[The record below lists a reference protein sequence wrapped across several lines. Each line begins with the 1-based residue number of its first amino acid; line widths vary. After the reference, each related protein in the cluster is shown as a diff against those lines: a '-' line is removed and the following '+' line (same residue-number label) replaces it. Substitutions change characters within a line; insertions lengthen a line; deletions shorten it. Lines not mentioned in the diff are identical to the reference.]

1 MSDRWTRGPRHGLR
15 VARALLGSQYATML
29 EYRAEIALWAL
40 SGVLPLI
47 MLAVWSQAGAA
58 AADGLDAG
66 QLDRYFVAA
75 FLVRQFTVVW
85 VTYSFEEDQLH
96 GRLSPWLLQPLQPLW
111 RYVAAHVAEQA
122 TRLPFVLLFVGVIA
136 LVHPSALWMPSPS
149 RLLLGVLATW
159 LAFAVNFLLQSL
171 ITMGCFWTER
181 ASALDR
187 LLFIPYLFL
196 SGISAPL
203 ETFPEGVRR
212 FALATPF
219 PYLLHFPARVLAGE
233 PVELLQGFGALL
245 GWAAVLLPLVLG
257 LWRLG
262 VRRYGALGA

>member
-1 MSDRWTRGPRHGLR
+1 MAKARTTQLREFGFVVAGGLTLIFGVLGPWLRHHPAPSWLWIVNSVL
-15 VARALLGSQYATML
+15 VALALLAPRALDPLERLWLRLG
-29 EYRAEIALWAL
+29 
-40 SGVLPLI
+40 
-47 MLAVWSQAGAA
+47 
-58 AADGLDAG
+58 
-66 QLDRYFVAA
+66 
-75 FLVRQFTVVW
+75 
-85 VTYSFEEDQLH
+85 
-96 GRLSPWLLQPLQPLW
+96 
-111 RYVAAHVAEQA
+111 
-122 TRLPFVLLFVGVIA
+122 
-136 LVHPSALWMPSPS
+136 
-149 RLLLGVLATW
+149 LLLGVLATW

-212 FALATPF
+212 LALATPF

-233 PVELLQGFGALL
+233 PVELLQGFAALL

-262 VRRYGALGA
+262 VRRYGAMGA